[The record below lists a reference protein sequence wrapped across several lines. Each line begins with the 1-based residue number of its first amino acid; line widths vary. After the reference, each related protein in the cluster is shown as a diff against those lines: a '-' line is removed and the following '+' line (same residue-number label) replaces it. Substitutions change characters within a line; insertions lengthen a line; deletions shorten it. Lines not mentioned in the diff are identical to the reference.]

1 MEGIY
6 HRDYTIRYD
15 EVDLHNRLTPVAIIN
30 CCQDAASRHARRLG
44 VSVGDLHRLG
54 LTWVLS
60 RFRLVID
67 HYPAPGD
74 AIAVATWPS
83 TRSGRFTTREFT
95 LGSPDGSVWG
105 RATSSWAA
113 IDLSKRRPVRL
124 DDFLPSYPLSG
135 ERALDDPF
143 ATLPCP
149 GEIQAEVALPV
160 MRRDLDPNRH
170 VNNAVYLEWG
180 LEAVPEELYTRCLP
194 VDIAMNFR
202 AEAFAGETVH
212 SRLQLEQREAPT
224 CIHQILAADGR
235 ELARLVTVWCRQ
247 PAAATAESVPESI
260 ACPSSAP

>member
-1 MEGIY
+1 MEGTY
-6 HRDYTIRYD
+6 RRDYTIRYD
-15 EVDLHNRLTPVAIIN
+15 EVDLHNRLTPVAILN

-67 HYPAPGD
+67 HYPPPGD

-83 TRSGRFTTREFT
+83 TRSGLFTTREFT
-95 LGSPDGSVWG
+95 LASPDGAVWG

-113 IDLSKRRPVRL
+113 IDLTRRRPVRL

-149 GEIQAEVALPV
+149 GDIHVEATLPV
-160 MRRDLDPNRH
+160 MRRDLDQNRH

-180 LEAVPEELYTRCLP
+180 LEAVPDELYTTCLP

-202 AEAFAGETVH
+202 AEAFAGETVR
-212 SRLQLEQREAPT
+212 SRLQRQDGEEPT

-247 PAAATAESVPESI
+247 PATPPAENVP
-260 ACPSSAP
+260 CPSSAP